1 MLHSAQTRAGRIQV
15 AETLRF
21 PRWFAVGLLALGALL
36 VGNTLLGPLVTGAIT
51 YPFSETVLNETLGL
65 EAVSL
70 IVVAPLSAVAG
81 VLALR
86 GRPLGAVLALGP
98 TSYTAYMFVQYVAGP
113 GYLTYASSLLLH
125 VALFSLASALFIR
138 AWTLASPAVLPTM
151 SRKADRRW
159 AMVLLGM
166 SAFVISRW
174 IEALA
179 NMVHGAPLADAYL
192 QDPGMYWSIF
202 LLDLGVVVP
211 SLVVSGL
218 ALWRGRKWAHT
229 ALYALVGWFLL
240 VPPSVTAMAITK
252 VINGDPHAN
261 PADTVVLGVA
271 TVVFVAVGIVLY
283 RPLLRTRHELT

>member
-138 AWTLASPAVLPTM
+138 AWTLASPAALPTM
-151 SRKADRRW
+151 SQKADRRW
-159 AMVLLGM
+159 AVVLLGM

-179 NMVHGAPLADAYL
+179 KMADGAPLADAYL

-202 LLDLGVVVP
+202 LLDLGIIVP

-218 ALWRGRKWAHT
+218 ALWHGREWAHT

-252 VINGDPHAN
+252 IIKGDPHAN
-261 PADTVVLGVA
+261 PADTVVLGV
-271 TVVFVAVGIVLY
+271 TTLVFVAVAIVLY
-283 RPLLRTRHELT
+283 RPLLRPRDPST